1 MKLIQKNDLKE
12 INDIDDGLGILDNNI
27 LEFVIYNKQ
36 DYLKKVFL
44 ILLRNYIIKYYN
56 NNKILEDIY
65 SNNTESILLFIKS
78 ILNYTNP
85 DINTRNNIIRSLDYL
100 EQYL

>member
-12 INDIDDGLGILDNNI
+12 INNVDDELGILDNNI
-27 LEFVIYNKQ
+27 LEFVIYNKK

-44 ILLRNYIIKYYN
+44 ILLRNYIIKYCN
-56 NNKILEDIY
+56 NDEILEDIY
-65 SNNTESILLFIKS
+65 SNNTKSILLFIES

-85 DINTRNNIIRSLDYL
+85 DINTRNNIARSLDYL

>member
-1 MKLIQKNDLKE
+1 MI
-12 INDIDDGLGILDNNI
+12 GNI

-56 NNKILEDIY
+56 NNEILEDIY
-65 SNNTESILLFIKS
+65 SNNTKSILLFIES

-85 DINTRNNIIRSLDYL
+85 GINTRNNIIRSLDYL